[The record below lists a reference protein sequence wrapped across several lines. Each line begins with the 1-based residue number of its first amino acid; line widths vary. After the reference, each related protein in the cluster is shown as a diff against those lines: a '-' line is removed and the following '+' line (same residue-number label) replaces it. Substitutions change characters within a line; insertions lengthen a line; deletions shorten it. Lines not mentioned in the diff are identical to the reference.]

1 MPSGMWRFAEWLD
14 PIPEEARI
22 SLGEGNSPLV
32 RSRRLGPSVG
42 LKNLF
47 FKLEITNPTG
57 SYKDRFACAAISDMV
72 AKGKTECI
80 ATSSGNTGAA
90 LAAYCAVAGISCEI
104 AIVEAAPEGKL
115 RQMLA
120 YGAKLYRV
128 RGFGVDSHVSDR
140 VIDCLRQLSARPSAQ
155 MQISA
160 FALSPVGMSGV
171 KTIGLELAEQ
181 GPEPWDHIFAM
192 AGGGGLVLAI
202 AKAYEQLLESGCVQ
216 ALPRVEC
223 VQPTGNNTISG
234 PLRSGLEFAQT
245 TQCTSRISGL
255 QVPSVIDGN
264 EVIAAC
270 RRNGGTGHVVDDE
283 FVWQTQARLARE
295 EGIFAEPAGSTAVAG
310 ALQAAK
316 EGLIDPNAYV
326 VCLVTGSA
334 FKDPPSLEAMVRHT
348 SAPLIE
354 LADLERRVDGA
365 RPGEPRCVSMRTE

>member
-1 MPSGMWRFAEWLD
+1 MYSGLWRFADWLD
-14 PIPEEARI
+14 PIPAAARVT
-22 SLGEGNSPLV
+22 LGEGSSPIV
-32 RSRRLGPSVG
+32 RSRRLGPAFG

-57 SYKDRFACAAISDMV
+57 SYKDRFACAAVSDMV
-72 AKGKTECI
+72 ARGKTECI

-104 AIVEAAPEGKL
+104 AIVEGAPEGKL

-120 YGAKLYRV
+120 YGAKLYRI
-128 RGFGVDSHVSDR
+128 RGFGIDPVISDR
-140 VIDCLRQLSARPSAQ
+140 VIDCLKTMSSRPTAQ

-181 GPEPWDHIFAM
+181 GPDAWDHIFCM
-192 AGGGGLVLAI
+192 AGGGGLVLAV
-202 AKAYEQLLESGCVQ
+202 ARAFEQLHESDSVLE
-216 ALPRVEC
+216 LPRVEC
-223 VQPTGNNTISG
+223 VQPAGNNTISG
-234 PLRSGLEFAQT
+234 PLRSGLEVAQPI
-245 TQCTSRISGL
+245 QCTSKISGL

-270 RRNGGTGHVVDDE
+270 RRNGGTGHLVTDE
-283 FVWQTQARLARE
+283 FIWQTQSRLARE

-310 ALQAAK
+310 ALQAAT
-316 EGLIDPNAYV
+316 EGLIDPNAHV

-334 FKDPPSLEAMVRHT
+334 FKDPASLEAMVRHT
-348 SAPLIE
+348 AAPLIE
-354 LADLERRVDGA
+354 LADLERRVADA
-365 RPGEPRCVSMRTE
+365 T